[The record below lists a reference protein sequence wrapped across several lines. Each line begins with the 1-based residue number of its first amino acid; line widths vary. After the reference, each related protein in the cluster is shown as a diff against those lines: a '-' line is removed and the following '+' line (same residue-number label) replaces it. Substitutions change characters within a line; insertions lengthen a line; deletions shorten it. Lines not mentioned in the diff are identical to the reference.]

1 MPTKC
6 KAVTLNTTLPKRT
19 YYAKSRS
26 GTSSGT
32 YIYIRGKEKKRK
44 EKKGV
49 SYYAQQGKQI
59 QTPQCLNDVN
69 ATGITTYNIKMKE
82 TTF

>member
-1 MPTKC
+1 MLNPDQVPPAGPT
-6 KAVTLNTTLPKRT
+6 
-19 YYAKSRS
+19 YIYI
-26 GTSSGT
+26 

-44 EKKGV
+44 EKEGV

-59 QTPQCLNDVN
+59 QQPQYPNYVN
-69 ATGITTYNIKMKE
+69 ATGITTYNIQINE